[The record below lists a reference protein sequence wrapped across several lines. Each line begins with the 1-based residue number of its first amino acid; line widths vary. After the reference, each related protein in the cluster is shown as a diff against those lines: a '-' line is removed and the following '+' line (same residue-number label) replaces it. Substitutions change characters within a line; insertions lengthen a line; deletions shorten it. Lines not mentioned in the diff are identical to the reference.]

1 MLPSRTRLAL
11 LALLGAVASAVP
23 AARAGAQASARPRG
37 IDPANLDTTCAA
49 CDNFFQFANGGWLKK
64 GAIPPAYA
72 SWGSFNE
79 LQDQNEKVLRTI
91 VEAAAAQPRPN
102 ARAAGR
108 PDRQAATTVP
118 VVEARNSP
126 QVNVQKIGAFFRSCI
141 DSAGLE
147 AAGIAPLRP
156 LLTRIDGI
164 KSHQDLARALGPLE
178 AEAGLAPFGAG
189 PGPDAKNSN
198 ALIVNASQG
207 GLGLPDRDFYLKD
220 DERSKST
227 RAAYV
232 EHAAKYFELAGADAA
247 TAKADA
253 ERVLAV
259 ETKMAQAS
267 MSRVAMRDPNAVYNK
282 MSLADFQKMTPHIDW
297 AGYFK
302 AQGAPAFT
310 EVNVRQPVYFR
321 AVDSL
326 LATEP
331 VETWRAY
338 LRYHAIDGAANAL
351 SSAFVNEAFRFNAR
365 FSGAKEQQPRVK
377 RCTNSTNGALGEA
390 VGQEY
395 VRRTFTE
402 QDKQRALTM
411 VENLRTALRERI
423 QGLTWMSD
431 STKQQALV
439 KLAAFTPKIGYPDQ
453 WRDYSALEVQ
463 DGPYLANLKRVQDF
477 NRARNWAKLGKPIDK
492 TEWGMTPPTV
502 NAYYNPSWNEI
513 VFPAGILQPPFYD
526 PKADDAVNYGAM
538 GAVIGHEMSHG
549 FDDQG
554 RQYDAKGNLRDWW
567 TPGDAA
573 KYKAQADKVVEQFN
587 AYTVVD
593 STTRVNGQLTLGEN
607 IADLGGLTIAYAAM
621 QKAYEGKPRE
631 KIDGFTPEQRFF
643 LGWAQVWRTLQRDE
657 AARTQVQ
664 TDPHSPGVWRVNGP
678 LSNMPEFKAAFGCKD
693 GDKMVRP
700 AAQQAQIW

>member
-1 MLPSRTRLAL
+1 MLPSRPRLAL
-11 LALLGAVASAVP
+11 LALVGVVASALP
-23 AARAGAQASARPRG
+23 AAAQTSARPHG

-49 CDNFFQFANGGWLKK
+49 CENFFQFANGGWLKK
-64 GAIPPAYA
+64 STIPAAY
-72 SWGSFNE
+72 SNWGSFNE
-79 LQDQNEKVLRTI
+79 LQDQNEAVLRQI
-91 VEAAAAQPRPN
+91 VEAAAAQPRPD

-108 PDRQAATTVP
+108 PDRQAVTKVP
-118 VVEARNSP
+118 LLDQKNSP
-126 QVNVQKIGAFFRSCI
+126 QANVQRIGAFFRSCI
-141 DSAGLE
+141 DSAALE
-147 AAGIAPLRP
+147 KEGIAPLRP
-156 LLTRIDGI
+156 LLGRIDGI
-164 KSHQDLARALGPLE
+164 KTREQLLSALGPLE

-189 PGPDAKNSN
+189 PGPDAKNSSV
-198 ALIVNASQG
+198 LIVSASQG
-207 GLGLPDRDFYLKD
+207 GLALPDRDLYLKD
-220 DERSKST
+220 DERSKGI
-227 RAAYV
+227 RAAFV
-232 EHAAKYFELAGADAA
+232 DHAAKYFELAGADAA

-267 MSRVAMRDPNAVYNK
+267 MSRVAMRDPNATYHK
-282 MSLADFQKMTPHIDW
+282 TTLAEFQKTTPHIDW

-302 AQGAPAFT
+302 AQHAPAFT
-310 EVNVRQPVYFR
+310 DVNVRQPDYFK
-321 AVDSL
+321 AIDAL
-326 LATEP
+326 LADEP

-338 LRYHAIDGAANAL
+338 LRYHAIDQAAGAL
-351 SSAFVNEAFRFNAR
+351 SSAFVNEAFRFGAR
-365 FSGAKEQQPRVK
+365 FSGAKEQLPRVK

-395 VRRTFTE
+395 VRRAFSPE
-402 QDKQRALTM
+402 ARARAQRM
-411 VENLRTALRERI
+411 VDNLRASLKASIE
-423 QGLTWMSD
+423 GAAWMSD
-431 STKQQALV
+431 TTKQQALA

-477 NRARNWAKLGKPIDK
+477 NRARSWAKLGKPIDK

-513 VFPAGILQPPFYD
+513 VFPAGILRPPFYD
-526 PKADDAVNYGAM
+526 PEADDAVNYGAM

-567 TPGDAA
+567 TASDAA
-573 KYKAQADKVVEQFN
+573 KYKGEAQKVVDQFN
-587 AYTVVD
+587 GYTVVD
-593 STTRVNGQLTLGEN
+593 SATHVNGQLTLGEN
-607 IADLGGLTIAYAAM
+607 IADLGGLTIAYRAM

-678 LSNMPEFKAAFGCKD
+678 LSNMPEFKAAWGCKD

-700 AAQQAQIW
+700 ATSRAQIW

>member
-1 MLPSRTRLAL
+1 MLLSRPRLAL
-11 LALLGAVASAVP
+11 LAVVGAVASAVP
-23 AARAGAQASARPRG
+23 AAQVGAQSTARPRG
-37 IDPANLDTTCAA
+37 IDPANLDTTCSA
-49 CDNFFQFANGGWLKK
+49 CDDFFQFANGGWLKK
-64 GAIPPAYA
+64 STIPPAYA
-72 SWGSFNE
+72 RWGSFNE
-79 LQDQNEKVLRTI
+79 LQDQNEGVLRTI

-108 PDRQAATTVP
+108 PDRQAVTTVP
-118 VVEARNSP
+118 VVDARNSP
-126 QVNVQKIGAFFRSCI
+126 QANVQKIGAFFRSCV

-147 AAGIAPLRP
+147 AAGYTPIRP
-156 LLTRIDGI
+156 LLGRIDAI
-164 KSHQDLARALGPLE
+164 KSPQDLARALGPLE

-198 ALIVNASQG
+198 ALIVGLSQG

-220 DERSKST
+220 DERAKAT

-232 EHAAKYFELAGADAA
+232 EHAATYFTLTGADAA
-247 TAKADA
+247 TARADA
-253 ERVLAV
+253 ERVLAL
-259 ETKMAQAS
+259 ETKLAQAS

-282 MSLADFQKMTPHIDW
+282 MSLADFQKTTPHIDW

-310 EVNVRQPVYFR
+310 EVNVRQPAYFA

-326 LATEP
+326 LAREP
-331 VETWRAY
+331 VESWRAY
-338 LRYHAIDGAANAL
+338 LRYHAIDQAAGAM
-351 SSAFVNEAFRFNAR
+351 SSAFVNEAFRFGAR

-395 VRRTFTE
+395 VRRAFTPE
-402 QDKQRALTM
+402 ARARAQGM

-423 QGLTWMSD
+423 QGLTWMND
-431 STKQQALV
+431 STKQEALA
-439 KLAAFTPKIGYPDQ
+439 KLAAFTPKIGYPDS

-463 DGPYLANLKRVQDF
+463 DGPYLNNLKRVQDF
-477 NRARNWAKLGKPIDK
+477 NRARNWAKLGRPIDK

-513 VFPAGILQPPFYD
+513 VFPAGILHPPFFD
-526 PKADDAVNYGAM
+526 PSADDAVNYGAL

-554 RQYDAKGNLRDWW
+554 RQYDSKGNLRDWW
-567 TPGDAA
+567 TASDAA
-573 KYKAQADKVVEQFN
+573 KYKAQAQKVVDQFN

-621 QKAYEGKPRE
+621 QKAYAGKPRQ

-678 LSNMPEFKAAFGCKD
+678 LSNMPEFKAAFGCKE

>member
-1 MLPSRTRLAL
+1 MFSSRPRLAL
-11 LALLGAVASAVP
+11 LAL
-23 AARAGAQASARPRG
+23 AGALVGAAPVLAQGPARPRG
-37 IDPANLDTTCAA
+37 VDPANLDTTCAPCA
-49 CDNFFQFANGGWLKK
+49 DFNRFANGGWLKRST
-64 GAIPPAYA
+64 IPPAYA
-72 SWGSFNE
+72 RWGSFNE
-79 LQDQNEKVLRTI
+79 LQDKNEGVLRQI
-91 VEAAAAQPRPN
+91 VEAAAAQPRPDP
-102 ARAAGR
+102 RTAGR
-108 PDRQAATTVP
+108 PDQQAARMIPAVD
-118 VVEARNSP
+118 ARNSP
-126 QVNVQKIGAFFRSCI
+126 QANVQKIGAFYRSCV
-141 DSAGLE
+141 DSAALE
-147 AAGIAPLRP
+147 TAGITPLRP
-156 LLTRIDGI
+156 LLARIDAI
-164 KSHQDLARALGPLE
+164 RSHQDLARALGPLE

-189 PGPDAKNSN
+189 PGPDAKNSS
-198 ALIVNASQG
+198 ALIVSASQG
-207 GLGLPDRDFYLKD
+207 GLGLPDRDLYLKD
-220 DERSKST
+220 DARSKGV
-227 RAAYV
+227 RDAYV
-232 EHAAKYFELAGADAA
+232 AHAARYFELAGADAA
-247 TAKADA
+247 TARADA

-297 AGYFK
+297 AGYFR

-310 EVNVRQPVYFR
+310 EVNVRQPAYFK

-338 LRYHAIDGAANAL
+338 MRYHAIDGAAGAL
-351 SSAFVNEAFRFNAR
+351 SSAFVNEAFRFGAM
-365 FSGAKEQQPRVK
+365 FSGAKEQQPRAK
-377 RCTNSTNGALGEA
+377 RCTNTTNGALGEA

-402 QDKQRALTM
+402 QDKKRALAM
-411 VENLRTALRERI
+411 VENLRSALRERI
-423 QGLTWMSD
+423 TSLTWMSD
-431 STKQQALV
+431 STKTQALA
-439 KLAAFTPKIGYPDQ
+439 KLAAFTPKIGYPDT

-463 DGPYLANLKRVQDF
+463 DGPYLQNLKRVQDF

-513 VFPAGILQPPFYD
+513 VFPAGILQAPFYD
-526 PKADDAVNYGAM
+526 PQADDAVNYGAM

-567 TPGDAA
+567 QPSDAA
-573 KYKAQADKVVEQFN
+573 KYKAEAQKVVDQFN

-593 STTRVNGQLTLGEN
+593 SVTKVNGQLTLGEN

-621 QKAYEGKPRE
+621 QKAYEGRSRE

-700 AAQQAQIW
+700 AAQRAQIW